1 MKVDGFKDRLGNIVT
16 SQGFQNSFPFF
27 MLSPTWLKVRSII
40 YTTYTSFFFF
50 FLAKEYSTCY
60 FIPSLDFLL
69 EKLQP
74 SRMVV

>member
-1 MKVDGFKDRLGNIVT
+1 MKVDGFKDRLGNIVR
-16 SQGFQNSFPFF
+16 SQGVQNSFSFF
-27 MLSPTWLKVRSII
+27 MLSPTWLKVRSIT
-40 YTTYTSFFFF
+40 YTTYTSFFF

-60 FIPSLDFLL
+60 FIPSLDFLV